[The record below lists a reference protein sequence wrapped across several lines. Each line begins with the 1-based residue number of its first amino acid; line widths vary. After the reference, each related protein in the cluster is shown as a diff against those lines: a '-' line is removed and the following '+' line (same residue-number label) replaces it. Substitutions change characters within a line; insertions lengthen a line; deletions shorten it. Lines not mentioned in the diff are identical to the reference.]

1 MMTREELRA
10 NVDGIAFM
18 TVTPFHENGEVDY
31 DGYRENVRFLVSKIK
46 ENPCKCTITP

>member
-31 DGYRENVRFLVSKIK
+31 DGYRERPVPGEQNQGKPL
-46 ENPCKCTITP
+46 

>member
-31 DGYRENVRFLVSKIK
+31 DGYRFQWRIS
-46 ENPCKCTITP
+46 PPDGR